1 MQARQRLWVSAMSEQ
16 TDKAGGA
23 GTQTWQAE
31 RYANNARFVA
41 DLGLPVLD
49 LLAPKRGERILDL
62 GCGDGA
68 LTAKL
73 IETGAEVLG
82 VDSAEDLLDAARK
95 LGLSVQA
102 MDGHK
107 LTFDAEFDAVFSN
120 AALHWMLDPDAVV
133 AGVHRALKPG
143 GRFVAEFGGQ
153 GNVAAI
159 TVALMAVLDAR
170 GHDGAKRCPWYF
182 PSPREYAGRLERHG
196 FKVDSIE
203 LIPRPTPLPTDMR
216 GWLDTFGDSFFTLLP
231 EAERDAALNDVLSLL
246 APVLRDEAGGWTAD
260 YVRLRVKARR
270 G

>member
-1 MQARQRLWVSAMSEQ
+1 MSEQ

-120 AALHWMLDPDAVV
+120 AALHWMLDPDAVI
-133 AGVHRALKPG
+133 AGVHRGLKPG
-143 GRFVAEFGGQ
+143 GRFVGEFGGH
-153 GNVAAI
+153 GNVAACV
-159 TVALMAVLDAR
+159 VALMAVLNAR
-170 GHDGAKRCPWYF
+170 GYDGPSRRLWFF
-182 PSPREYAGRLERHG
+182 PTPDEYAARLARHG
-196 FKVDSIE
+196 FTVDSIE
-203 LIPRPTPLPTDMR
+203 LIPRPTPLLTGMR
-216 GWLDTFGDSFFTLLP
+216 GWLDTFGENFFAVLP
-231 EAERDAALNDVLSLL
+231 EAEREVAVDEVLALL
-246 APVLRDEAGGWTAD
+246 APVLRNEAGNWSAD
-260 YVRLRVKARR
+260 YVRLRFAAHRD
-270 G
+270 